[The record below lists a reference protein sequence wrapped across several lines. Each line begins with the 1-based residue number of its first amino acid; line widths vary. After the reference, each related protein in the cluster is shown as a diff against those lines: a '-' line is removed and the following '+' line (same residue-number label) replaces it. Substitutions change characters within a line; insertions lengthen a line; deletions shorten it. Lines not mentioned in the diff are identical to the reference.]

1 MVTVQAMKT
10 YLQDVGGKGVVGTK
24 TLRALLR
31 SRDKL
36 DEKVRTAFETKM
48 LRILRSCTS
57 GAISPDHAFNVR
69 GRTYYVDFYLPQPR
83 LGIECHS
90 LEWHFGEDRQE
101 SDARRDR
108 DLKSIG
114 VEPLYFTWDE
124 ISFHPEAVAVE
135 IQEAISRRQTSM
147 PSMVIPGAL
156 LLQ

>member
-10 YLQDVGGKGVVGTK
+10 YLEDVGGKGVGGTK

-48 LRILRSCTS
+48 LRILRSCTP
-57 GAISPDHAFNVR
+57 GEISPNHAVNVR
-69 GRTYYVDFYLPQPR
+69 GRSYYVDFYLPQPR

-90 LEWHFGEDRQE
+90 LEWHFGEYRQG

-114 VEPLYFTWDE
+114 IEPLYFTWDE
-124 ISFHPEAVAVE
+124 VSFHPDAVAAE
-135 IQEAISRRQTSM
+135 IQEAIARRLTS
-147 PSMVIPGAL
+147 
-156 LLQ
+156 